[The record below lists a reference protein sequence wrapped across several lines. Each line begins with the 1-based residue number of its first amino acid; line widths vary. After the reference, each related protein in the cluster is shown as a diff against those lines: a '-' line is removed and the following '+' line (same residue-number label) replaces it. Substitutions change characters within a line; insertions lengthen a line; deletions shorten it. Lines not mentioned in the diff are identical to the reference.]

1 MGSWGGDTGKRSLI
15 SRSLQWTPGV
25 CPRIAPSQGHERQ
38 GLHPSVLLCH
48 WGCLEVPGGGLELP
62 GGRGRHIPGEAL
74 RSQERFRCTCV
85 QTPADHPDWP
95 LSLHHFFFSH
105 RLGVW
110 NWNEVEMVTQICQ
123 AIFLY
128 PWCKKEGEFGSNAVL
143 SWTSHLRRAMG
154 CPPLLPTLGLCST
167 QSFQCLPQQGET
179 IRTQWRTAP
188 SLKFYLLP
196 GQGNILKIK
205 KNFFLFALITRT
217 QFRLRVQNT
226 APAAGGLAG
235 PGPRAKARST
245 SRCSSFSP
253 RPVCRRC
260 LRGWKLQRCSCW
272 HCCLF
277 PNWHRHVLG

>member
-25 CPRIAPSQGHERQ
+25 CPRTAPSQGHERQ

-62 GGRGRHIPGEAL
+62 GGRGWHIRGEAL
-74 RSQERFRCTCV
+74 RSRERFRCTCV

-110 NWNEVEMVTQICQ
+110 NWNEVEIVTQICQ

-128 PWCKKEGEFGSNAVL
+128 PWCKKGEFGANAVL
-143 SWTSHLRRAMG
+143 SWTSHLRGAMG
-154 CPPLLPTLGLCST
+154 CPPLLPTLGLRST

-179 IRTQWRTAP
+179 IRTQWRPAP

-205 KNFFLFALITRT
+205 KNFFLFALTTRT
-217 QFRLRVQNT
+217 QFRLRV
-226 APAAGGLAG
+226 PAVCRTGPPLQEVWPDLG
-235 PGPRAKARST
+235 PGQ
-245 SRCSSFSP
+245 
-253 RPVCRRC
+253 RPETQP
-260 LRGWKLQRCSCW
+260 LLKLLSQASLQTMSVW
-272 HCCLF
+272 LETA
-277 PNWHRHVLG
+277 VL